1 MTETL
6 ADLTTEEEL
15 ERDSSACDNDSHF
28 KDAESSNEE
37 VLKLI
42 KFSLML
48 VCFWWN
54 KSKSHFCLCFKYEN
68 KFKMFKYLY
77 QVLKSLKIPIVW
89 LH

>member
-48 VCFWWN
+48 VCF
-54 KSKSHFCLCFKYEN
+54 
-68 KFKMFKYLY
+68 
-77 QVLKSLKIPIVW
+77 
-89 LH
+89 